1 MPARPDWHEVRA
13 PARIDLAGGTVD
25 IWPICL
31 LERGATTVNLAIDR
45 FATARARVRDDG
57 AFVFQ
62 SADRNVKTRHEDLA
76 SVRGESTLTLHR
88 EIALTL
94 APEGGLELT
103 TRSDVPP
110 GSGLGGS
117 STLFVAAA
125 RATLAAAGREMDDA
139 TLLRHVI
146 DMEAR
151 IIGVPTGAQDY
162 VSAIHGGLSAIR
174 FAPGGAI
181 RDAIPADL
189 DAVARR
195 IVLVYT
201 GVPHDS
207 ALNNWAI
214 TKAYLDGDPE
224 VRRAMAEIAESAR
237 ILRGALLVADYDAA
251 GDAIAADWE
260 ARRRLAPGVT
270 TRAIDDLGGI
280 ARQSGAA
287 AMKVCG
293 AGGGGCVFFWCK
305 EGKREEVATTL
316 RDAGADVMKFKPE
329 PRGAR

>member
-1 MPARPDWHEVRA
+1 MPARPDWHEIRA

-31 LERGATTVNLAIDR
+31 LERGAITVNLAIDR

-57 AFVFQ
+57 AFVLQ
-62 SADRNVKTRHEDLA
+62 SADKGVKVRHEDAA
-76 SVRGESTLTLHR
+76 SLRGETELPLHR

-117 STLFVAAA
+117 SALFVAAA

-139 TLLRHVI
+139 ALLHHVI

-174 FAPGGAI
+174 FAPGGAV

-214 TKAYLDGDPE
+214 TKAYIDGEPE
-224 VRRAMAEIAESAR
+224 VRAAMREIAEAAR
-237 ILRGALLVADYDAA
+237 ILRGALIVSDFDAA
-251 GDAIAADWE
+251 ADAISADWE

-270 TRAIDDLGGI
+270 TREIDQLGGI
-280 ARQSGAA
+280 ARQAGAA

-305 EGKREEVATTL
+305 DGKRESVASAL
-316 RDAGADVMKFKPE
+316 RDAGADVLKFKPE